1 MFIVIGIMFFGVGV
15 GYLLRRV
22 PFSRVTGSS
31 ISYTIYLLL
40 FLLGISVG
48 SNRTIVDNIASLG
61 GEALLIASAATLGS
75 LSMAWVVY
83 SLFFK
88 ERRRG

>member
-1 MFIVIGIMFFGVGV
+1 MFIVIGIMFLGVGV

-22 PFSRVTGSS
+22 PFSQVTGSS

-48 SNRTIVDNIASLG
+48 TNETIVDNLASLG
-61 GEALLIASAATLGS
+61 GEALLIALAGTLGS
-75 LSMAWVVY
+75 LLMAWVVY